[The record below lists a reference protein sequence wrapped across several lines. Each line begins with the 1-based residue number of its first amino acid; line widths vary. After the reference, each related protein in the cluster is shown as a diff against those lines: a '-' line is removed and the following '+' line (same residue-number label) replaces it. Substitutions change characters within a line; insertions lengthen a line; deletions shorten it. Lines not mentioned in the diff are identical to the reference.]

1 MVALSQSALSTT
13 ERDST
18 VNIIHSLVSVSSM
31 KEKRI
36 MEDQPTVE
44 TPEAATGVPTYEA
57 PEVLSIEPLAGHL
70 HHHGSGDLFE

>member
-1 MVALSQSALSTT
+1 
-13 ERDST
+13 
-18 VNIIHSLVSVSSM
+18 M